1 MPHPAGA
8 VSGRDLDGRVALVT
22 GGGRGIG
29 RAIASNLAERG
40 ANLVVAYLRNRA
52 AAEETCS
59 IAEGHAVKAMAV
71 RANVGDEAQLDAL
84 FDRVG
89 ESFGRLDVFVSNA
102 ATGVLRGVDDL
113 DARAWAW
120 TMDANARAF
129 FLGAKRAAALM
140 HDGGHVVALSS
151 QGASRVLPGYMVVG
165 ASKAALETV
174 ARYLAVELGPRG
186 IRVNVVSPG
195 VVDTDALRHF
205 PARDEMLETSR
216 AKTPLGRLVTPED
229 VAATVD
235 FLTSSQAG
243 MITGHT
249 LVVDGGAGVLA

>member
-1 MPHPAGA
+1 
-8 VSGRDLDGRVALVT
+8 VTERDLEGRVALVT

-29 RAIASNLAERG
+29 RAIATNLAARG
-40 ANLVVAYLRNRA
+40 ANLVVAYLRNRG
-52 AAEETCS
+52 AAEETCGL
-59 IAEGHAVKAMAV
+59 AEDLAVKAVAV
-71 RANVGDEAQLDAL
+71 RANVGDESHLDAL
-84 FDRVG
+84 FDSVA
-89 ESFGRLDVFVSNA
+89 ETFGRLDVFVSNA
-102 ATGVLRGVDDL
+102 ATGVLKGLDEL

-140 HDGGHVVALSS
+140 HDGGHVIGLSS
-151 QGASRVLPGYMVVG
+151 QGSSRVLPGYMVVG

-205 PARDEMLETSR
+205 PAREQMLAESR
-216 AKTPLGRLVTPED
+216 SRTPLGRLATPED
-229 VAATVD
+229 VAGVVD
-235 FLTSSQAG
+235 FLTSERAA
-243 MITGHT
+243 MITGQIV
-249 LVVDGGAGVLA
+249 VVDGGAGALA

>member
-1 MPHPAGA
+1 MPGA
-8 VSGRDLDGRVALVT
+8 VRDLEGRVALVT

-29 RAIASNLAERG
+29 RAIATNLAARG

-52 AAEETCS
+52 AAEETCGL
-59 IAEGHAVKAMAV
+59 AEEHAVKTLAV
-71 RANVGDEAQLDAL
+71 RANVGDEAHLNAL
-84 FDRVG
+84 FDSVA
-89 ESFGRLDVFVSNA
+89 ETFGRLDVFVSNA
-102 ATGVLRGVDDL
+102 ATGVLKGLDEL

-129 FLGAKRAAALM
+129 FLGAKRAAPLM
-140 HDGGHVVALSS
+140 RDGGHLVALSS
-151 QGASRVLPGYMVVG
+151 QGSTKVLPGYMVVG
-165 ASKAALETV
+165 ASKAALESV

-205 PARDEMLETSR
+205 PAREEMLGAAR
-216 AKTPLGRLVTPED
+216 GKTPLGRLATPDD

-235 FLTSSQAG
+235 FLTSGRAA
-243 MITGHT
+243 MITGQT
-249 LVVDGGAGVLA
+249 IVVDGGAGVLA